1 MRARLVKWLMTR
13 DQSPAFIRLIEIHL
27 LTHLAVRTFH
37 VRAPRL
43 PLSADSALAAY
54 ADFTVRCME
63 QTTVKPEHV
72 FEMARRL
79 GTWVRRLSG
88 LRDPWNLR
96 QLVIWLYRNIR
107 ITLSGSLPG
116 RITVSACFFSTRYSP
131 AQCAMMSNVD
141 SGIIS
146 GLFGGGQLVFIE
158 RLTEGCG
165 HCTAC
170 FSQSGNVS
178 AADQPKSSTRRTP

>member
-13 DQSPAFIRLIEIHL
+13 DSTLAFIRLIEIHL
-27 LTHLAVRTFH
+27 LTHMAARTFH

-54 ADFTVRCME
+54 ATFTVRCME
-63 QTTVKPEHV
+63 QTSIKPETV

-79 GTWVRRLSG
+79 GTSVRRLSG
-88 LRDPWNLR
+88 LRDPRDLR

-107 ITLSGSLPG
+107 ITLTGSLPG

-146 GLFGGGQLVFIE
+146 GLFGGGQLVFTE

-170 FSQSGNVS
+170 FSQSGNGS
-178 AADQPKSSTRRTP
+178 AANQPKGSSRRS

>member
-13 DQSPAFIRLIEIHL
+13 DRSPTFIRLIEIHL
-27 LTHLAVRTFH
+27 LTHLAARTFH
-37 VRAPRL
+37 VRVPRL

-63 QTTVKPEHV
+63 QTVVAPETV
-72 FEMARRL
+72 FETARRL

-88 LRDPWNLR
+88 LRDPRDLR

-107 ITLSGSLPG
+107 ITLTGSLPG
-116 RITVSACFFSTRYSP
+116 RITVSSCFFSTRYSP
-131 AQCAMMSNVD
+131 SQCAMMSNVD

-146 GLFGGGQLVFIE
+146 GLFGGGQLVFTE

-170 FSQSGNVS
+170 FSQSGNGS
-178 AADQPKSSTRRTP
+178 AANQAKGSSRRS

>member
-13 DQSPAFIRLIEIHL
+13 DRPPAFIRLIEIHL
-27 LTHLAVRTFH
+27 LTHLAARTFH

-63 QTTVKPEHV
+63 HTVVAPETV
-72 FEMARRL
+72 FETARRL

-88 LRDPWNLR
+88 LRDPRDLR

-116 RITVSACFFSTRYSP
+116 RITVSACFFSTRYTP
-131 AQCAMMSNVD
+131 PQCAMMSNVD

-146 GLFGGGQLVFIE
+146 GLFGGGQLVFTE

-170 FSQSGNVS
+170 FSQSGNGS
-178 AADQPKSSTRRTP
+178 AADKSKGSSRRS